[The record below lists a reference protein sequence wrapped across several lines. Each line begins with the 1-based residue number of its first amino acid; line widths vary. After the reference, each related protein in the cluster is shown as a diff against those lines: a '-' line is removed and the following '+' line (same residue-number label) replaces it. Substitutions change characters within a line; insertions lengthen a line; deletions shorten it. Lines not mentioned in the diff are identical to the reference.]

1 MNEEEIKALE
11 PKYTGNQRHLTEGEA
26 EGIVHDPN
34 FKNENEDDDIS
45 DMDAL
50 AIGLSYGMFRKT

>member
-1 MNEEEIKALE
+1 MDKKEIEALE

-34 FKNENEDDDIS
+34 FKNENEDNDVSDIDS
-45 DMDAL
+45 L
-50 AIGLSYGMFRKT
+50 AAGLGFGVFRRT

>member
-34 FKNENEDDDIS
+34 FKNENEDDDLS
-45 DMDAL
+45 DIDAL
-50 AIGLSYGMFRKT
+50 AAGLGYGVFRRT

>member
-1 MNEEEIKALE
+1 MDEEEIKALE

-45 DMDAL
+45 DIDAL
-50 AIGLSYGMFRKT
+50 AAGLGFGVFRRT

>member
-34 FKNENEDDDIS
+34 FKSESEDEDIT
-45 DMDAL
+45 DLDAL
-50 AIGLSYGMFRKT
+50 AIGLAYGVTRRT